1 MEVCNWWYAD
11 WTKFNFC
18 VDNIKVVSI
27 MGGSLKKKTMF
38 FYSAMVRQHKCNFTL
53 ISDTFVY
60 IRDYIVNLHSP
71 LDELVF
77 YYYYLILGKLSE
89 RPVGEKYLEK

>member
-1 MEVCNWWYAD
+1 
-11 WTKFNFC
+11 
-18 VDNIKVVSI
+18 
-27 MGGSLKKKTMF
+27 
-38 FYSAMVRQHKCNFTL
+38 MVRQHKYNFTL

-77 YYYYLILGKLSE
+77 YYYYLILCKLSE
-89 RPVGEKYLEK
+89 CPVGEKYLEK